1 MNEKMK
7 RFVLNK
13 EVLFQRFGKEA
24 ILVNLDDETIYQLNE
39 TGARIAELL
48 VKERSVRELLTI
60 LDQEFNKN
68 SSIIEWDVLTF
79 LEGMLSHEL
88 VVEPQT
94 PNQT

>member
-1 MNEKMK
+1 MNEIMK

-48 VKERSVRELLTI
+48 AKERSVRELLTI
-60 LDQEFNKN
+60 LDREFNKN
-68 SSIIEWDVLTF
+68 SSDIEWDVLTF